1 MHENNHHGGKQTL
14 GPGSK
19 QPVLRYVVDRI
30 SAQMRKQ
37 GSRLDGGCI
46 WSKRQANSLG
56 YTLFLNMWIVKGK
69 APWTDPGGRTYAHIG

>member
-14 GPGSK
+14 GPGVGWSK
-19 QPVLRYVVDRI
+19 YVMDRI

-46 WSKRQANSLG
+46 
-56 YTLFLNMWIVKGK
+56 
-69 APWTDPGGRTYAHIG
+69 